1 MEHGPIQNSNVVVMS
16 GEARCCLPLS
26 PPTPAESPPVS
37 VCGHIEPLDLEDEEE
52 PGLPTPP
59 GQTED
64 ALKTRVLDGVHVLR
78 TQAEALARL
87 AALFETHP
95 ESQYAFSEA
104 VGAIV
109 GASSPQRH
117 TGGGRGK
124 LVICGVGKSGHIG
137 KKLVATFQSLGIP
150 AAFLHPTEALHG
162 DLGLVGAHDAF
173 LFVTFSGKTP
183 ELLLLLPHL
192 PASVRVIVLT
202 ARTEPGSCELLRRRP
217 DGILLPAPV
226 HVTEVESFGVAAPTT
241 STTVALAV
249 GDALAVAVGR
259 ELHSDMSAVF
269 ARNHPGGS
277 IGADLALRGS
287 GP

>member
-1 MEHGPIQNSNVVVMS
+1 MEHRPVQNSNVLVTS
-16 GEARCCLPLS
+16 GETRCQPLS

-37 VCGHIEPLDLEDEEE
+37 VCDTIDPLDLDEDEKLA
-52 PGLPTPP
+52 PRQAATVSQSRL
-59 GQTED
+59 
-64 ALKTRVLDGVHVLR
+64 LDGVHVLR
-78 TQAEALARL
+78 TQAEALTRL
-87 AALFETHP
+87 AILYETHP
-95 ESQYAFSEA
+95 ESQHGFSQA
-104 VGAIV
+104 VEAIV
-109 GASSPQRH
+109 SASGRRH
-117 TGGGRGK
+117 SRGSRGK
-124 LVICGVGKSGHIG
+124 LVICGVGKSGHIA
-137 KKLVATFQSLGIP
+137 KKLVATFQSLGVA

-162 DLGLVGAHDAF
+162 DLGLVGADDAF
-173 LFVTFSGKTP
+173 MFVTFSGKTP

-202 ARTEPGSCELLRRRP
+202 ARTEPGSCELLRWRP

-249 GDALAVAVGR
+249 GDALAMAVGR
-259 ELHSDMSAVF
+259 ELHPDMSAVF

-277 IGADLALRGS
+277 IGADLAIRDN